1 MPDPGGSAAPRPGRR
16 PGLFSARSKARE
28 AAMQALYEVDAS
40 GHSARSS
47 LAGRVDAWGLSEE
60 AAAYAETLVEGIA
73 SRQPEIDGLISR
85 FAPSWP
91 VDQLPSVERNVL
103 RVAIF
108 EIVAEAGTPP
118 KVAAN
123 EAVELA
129 RKFGSESS
137 PRFVNGVLGSVIA
150 ARGVRV

>member
-1 MPDPGGSAAPRPGRR
+1 MQAPSGAPAPQHGRR
-16 PGLFSARSKARE
+16 PGPFSDRSKARE
-28 AAMQALYEVDAS
+28 VAMQALYEVDAS

-47 LAGRVDAWGLSEE
+47 LAGRVDAWGLSEG
-60 AAAYAETLVEGIA
+60 AAGYAEELLEGVGA
-73 SRQPEIDGLISR
+73 RLGEIDALISQ

-108 EIVAEAGTPP
+108 EIVSDGGTPP

-129 RKFGSESS
+129 KKFGSETS